1 MGAVLLIG
9 AGVAALDAGGARLCL
24 FHRWTGWPCLTC
36 GSTRACAALI
46 AGDLAVAF
54 RVQPLVSVLLMA
66 GTAISAAFSLMLAC
80 GRGITVRLSADER
93 RRLILAGVALA
104 AANWVYLLWR
114 GV

>member
-1 MGAVLLIG
+1 M
-9 AGVAALDAGGARLCL
+9 
-24 FHRWTGWPCLTC
+24 
-36 GSTRACAALI
+36 
-46 AGDLAVAF
+46 
-54 RVQPLVSVLLMA
+54 QPLVSVLLMA